1 MFRLILEE
9 SDEYA
14 CSQTMCIMWNEPT
27 PPSGFPRSLMSYVQY
42 ANDLGNPLGCVGSF
56 HMIIESYLIGLG
68 CNYQNNIFTVSSE
81 IFLNM
86 FLTEP
91 NNVQD

>member
-1 MFRLILEE
+1 
-9 SDEYA
+9 
-14 CSQTMCIMWNEPT
+14 MWT
-27 PPSGFPRSLMSYVQY
+27 LDI
-42 ANDLGNPLGCVGSF
+42 NDLGNPLGGVGSF

-68 CNYQNNIFTVSSE
+68 CNYQNNIFMVSSE